1 MSEGV
6 ARVRGI
12 QYHPLALLRLFR
24 IQCLDL
30 RLRRDRPA
38 YPCGPYQILKL
49 YKEVLQGLELSPTRL
64 SKI

>member
-30 RLRRDRPA
+30 RLRRDRPIRA
-38 YPCGPYQILKL
+38 GYP
-49 YKEVLQGLELSPTRL
+49 LENS
-64 SKI
+64 